1 MPLFHKRLSLS
12 SQILLG
18 LILGVS
24 FGLFIGEYAG
34 RLFVVGEVF
43 IGLLQMT
50 VLPYIIL
57 AIIINIGR
65 LSPSDGKKFGV
76 YVAIFLCASVIT
88 TLAAIVLLPLGLPD
102 RESASFF
109 SSSTLESPAE
119 IDFLQLFIP
128 SNPFFSL
135 ANNIVPAVVIFCV
148 ASGAAI
154 MKLTDKNPV
163 LEQLDFLMTALSYI
177 NRFIMKLTPIGVFAI
192 VASMAGTLRLEELLQ
207 MKAYFFINLVASL
220 LLGFGVLMILLAA
233 LTPFTYGEIFRVSR
247 TPMITAF
254 VTGKVFIVL
263 PMIITAAEELFEKHV
278 SDPAKP
284 ASYARCIT
292 PLAYPFPHAGKL
304 LALLFIPFAGWFV
317 DMPLVAS
324 DYPTFLGAGVF
335 SLFGSPVV
343 AMPFLLDMFQLPADL
358 FQLFIASGVLVSRL
372 GDMLGAMHL
381 LFVSVLS
388 AAALSGL
395 LQLNLRKLLF
405 SISLIIVL
413 CTVTAVGSSTYLA
426 NSLSEEYTKD
436 EIVKNMHSAI
446 HSSPAVVHRS
456 VPRDM
461 KALDKPVLNRIAE
474 KEILRIGYHPDNLP
488 MSFFNTSGELVG
500 YDIDMAHLLA
510 GQMGCELEFVPFE
523 HSTLPEQLNRGE
535 IDIAM
540 SGLTMLPTRLTMMS
554 FSDPYMNAT
563 GAIVIRDHRREEFKQ
578 RIADGDFTGIKLAF
592 ARSSDISKI
601 GSTLLPGAEFV
612 QVSSLRQ
619 FCEDGGDIADGMIW
633 SAESG
638 SAWTLLYP
646 EFSVVPVIP
655 LYQVPVGYAVS
666 QKNTELA
673 DFVSQWLKV
682 VKAGPADERL
692 YDHWILG
699 KNSTHQETR
708 WSVIRDV
715 LHWVD

>member
-1 MPLFHKRLSLS
+1 MPLFYKRLSLS

-24 FGLFIGEYAG
+24 CGLFFGEYAG
-34 RLFVVGEVF
+34 KLNVVGEVF

-57 AIIINIGR
+57 AIIVNIGR
-65 LSPSDGKKFGV
+65 LSPSDAKKFGV
-76 YVAIFLCASVIT
+76 YVAIFLFASLVF
-88 TLAAIVLLPLGLPD
+88 TLTAIVLLPLGLPD

-109 SSSTLESPAE
+109 SSSILEKPAE

-148 ASGAAI
+148 AAGAAI
-154 MKLTDKNPV
+154 MRLKNKNPA
-163 LEQLDFLMTALSYI
+163 LEQLDLLLSALAHI
-177 NRFIMKLTPIGVFAI
+177 NSFFMKLTPVGVFAI
-192 VASMAGTLRLEELLQ
+192 VASMAGTMQIEELAQL
-207 MKAYFFINLVASL
+207 KAYFFINLVASL
-220 LLGFGVLMILLAA
+220 LLGFGVLMVLLAA
-233 LTPFTYGEIFRVSR
+233 LTPFTYREIFKVAR
-247 TPMITAF
+247 TPMITAL

-263 PMIITAAEELFEKHV
+263 PMIIAAAEELFEKHV
-278 SDPAKP
+278 SDPTKP

-317 DMPLVAS
+317 DMPVAAS
-324 DYPTFLGAGVF
+324 DYPAFLGAGVF
-335 SLFGSPVV
+335 TLFGSPVA
-343 AMPFLLDMFQLPADL
+343 AMPFLLDMAQLPADL

-388 AAALSGL
+388 AAALSGM
-395 LQLNLRKLLF
+395 LQLNLRKILF
-405 SISLIIVL
+405 SISLILVL
-413 CTVTAVGSSTYLA
+413 CTVTMVGSRAYLA
-426 NSLSEEYTKD
+426 STISGEYTKD
-436 EIVKNMHSAI
+436 EIVKNMHSAT
-446 HSSPAVVHRS
+446 HSTPAVVHRS
-456 VPRDM
+456 VPPDM
-461 KALDKPVLNRIAE
+461 QALDEPVLRRIAE
-474 KEILRIGYHPDNLP
+474 KGILRIGYHPDNLP
-488 MSFFNTSGELVG
+488 MSFFNASDELVG

-510 GQMGCELEFVPFE
+510 SQLGCQLEFVPFE

-540 SGLTMLPTRLTMMS
+540 SGLAMLPTRLTMMS
-554 FSDPYMNAT
+554 FSDPYMDVTA
-563 GAIVIRDHRREEFKQ
+563 AIITRDHRREEFTQ
-578 RIADGDFTGIKLAF
+578 RIVDGDFMGITIAA
-592 ARSSDISKI
+592 ARSSDVSKI
-601 GSTLLPGAEFV
+601 GAALLPGAEFV
-612 QVSSLRQ
+612 KVSSVRQ
-619 FCEDGGDIADGMIW
+619 FCEDGDDIADGMIW
-633 SAESG
+633 AAESA

-646 EFSVVPVIP
+646 EFSVVPIRP
-655 LYQVPVGYAVS
+655 LYRVPVGYAVS

-673 DFVSQWLKV
+673 ALVSQWLMV

-692 YDHWILG
+692 YDHWIQG
-699 KNSTHQETR
+699 KNSEQQETR